1 MGKRVYV
8 PRGSRLVVGEDGQ
21 AYLVGSDG
29 RVTKSTGESVKDST
43 GKPLRLARDEELFVG
58 KEGQPFVV
66 DGKRQLVG
74 PDGEVMTG
82 EDGRPLA
89 VPLGSR
95 IITGSDG
102 QPFIVWPDGTV
113 VGPDGKV
120 VTGASGKPLQIP
132 MDGSVIVGP
141 DGKMYGVRAD
151 GTIFGPD
158 GRDVLDSSGQPY
170 SLPAGSK
177 LVVGPGG
184 QVYGIR
190 EDGKVVGPPDG
201 GLIMG
206 YDGRPL
212 RVSPGEKLV
221 FDSDGHPLV
230 VPIASRDRY
239 KETSGTLGGMD
250 MRAIDARFNE
260 MGEELDRAKQ
270 SLKFAEER
278 ARRLQQKL
286 IDSQGNVEE
295 SQLEYQGTEVKTKD
309 LEQRLRDVT
318 RDYNL
323 EFEIS
328 TLRRKLTGEDV
339 DMAETVNSYIRE
351 QRDAMNDQLDA
362 RKDDNIRALAVSD
375 REKKILSDSH
385 RDATARLKAELD
397 DVKSRYEALE
407 ETGVT
412 DQTTLDELDMMYK
425 QSLSRMEDQNLALRA
440 EIDRLQEELASAQN
454 DAMMSLGSGSK
465 HGQGE
470 MRPTYKDGRIVYE
483 DREGKPYIEPGRAD
497 ALIGKITSLKQENL
511 DKNKVNALNEEK
523 IRQLSDRIRSL
534 TSASGVDEGRGIQI
548 LKEDTAK
555 QLDDK
560 EQLYARQ
567 MEDMQKNYEKQISDS
582 EFENEQLKL
591 QLKGQNV
598 IPLTADKL
606 RENRLDAQRELDA
619 TVAGYKENIGDLTRS
634 YEEQIRALQ
643 GTVRSLEEELQQSV
657 KERRGE
663 EV

>member
-1 MGKRVYV
+1 MGLRN
-8 PRGSRLVVGEDGQ
+8 L
-21 AYLVGSDG
+21 
-29 RVTKSTGESVKDST
+29 KD
-43 GKPLRLARDEELFVG
+43 KHRN
-58 KEGQPFVV
+58 
-66 DGKRQLVG
+66 
-74 PDGEVMTG
+74 
-82 EDGRPLA
+82 
-89 VPLGSR
+89 
-95 IITGSDG
+95 
-102 QPFIVWPDGTV
+102 
-113 VGPDGKV
+113 
-120 VTGASGKPLQIP
+120 
-132 MDGSVIVGP
+132 
-141 DGKMYGVRAD
+141 
-151 GTIFGPD
+151 
-158 GRDVLDSSGQPY
+158 
-170 SLPAGSK
+170 
-177 LVVGPGG
+177 
-184 QVYGIR
+184 
-190 EDGKVVGPPDG
+190 
-201 GLIMG
+201 
-206 YDGRPL
+206 
-212 RVSPGEKLV
+212 
-221 FDSDGHPLV
+221 H
-230 VPIASRDRY
+230 
-239 KETSGTLGGMD
+239 
-250 MRAIDARFNE
+250 
-260 MGEELDRAKQ
+260 
-270 SLKFAEER
+270 
-278 ARRLQQKL
+278 
-286 IDSQGNVEE
+286 
-295 SQLEYQGTEVKTKD
+295 
-309 LEQRLRDVT
+309 LRD
-318 RDYNL
+318 L

-339 DMAETVNSYIRE
+339 DMAETVNSYIRD

-465 HGQGE
+465 RGQGE

-483 DREGKPYIEPGRAD
+483 DQEGKPYIEPGRAD

-511 DKNKVNALNEEK
+511 DISKANALNEEK